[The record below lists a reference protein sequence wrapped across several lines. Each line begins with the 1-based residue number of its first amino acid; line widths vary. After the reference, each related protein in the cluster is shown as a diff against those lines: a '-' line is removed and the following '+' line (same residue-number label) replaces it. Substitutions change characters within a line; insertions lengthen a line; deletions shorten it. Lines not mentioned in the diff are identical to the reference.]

1 MKSRMVDDAGE
12 KNMLADVLIHIIGP
26 NMLQNELLT
35 SFLEN
40 NLGAECRRY
49 EMLDSNFITT
59 LDPNNKHF
67 LLVDCL
73 GEKQTDPWEFYQ
85 FNGISTAKQFFLA
98 FYNVNAQSDIEKKAI
113 GEGVHGL
120 FYQEESFK
128 VLPKAITA
136 ILNGELWF
144 SRKTMSKCI
153 SSGSH
158 SNGRV
163 NTDMACCL
171 TEREREILI
180 RVATGTGNQKIADEL
195 YISLHTVKT
204 HIYNIYKKIHV
215 KNRLQASLWA
225 ARYV

>member
-1 MKSRMVDDAGE
+1 MKSHTIDDAGE
-12 KNMLADVLIHIIGP
+12 KSILADVLIHVIGP
-26 NMLQNELLT
+26 NVLQNELLT
-35 SFLEN
+35 SFLES
-40 NLGAECRRY
+40 NLGAECRQYR
-49 EMLDSNFITT
+49 MLDSNFKAT
-59 LDPNNKHF
+59 LDSNNKHF

-73 GEKQTDPWEFYQ
+73 GEKKTDPWQFYQ
-85 FNGISTAKQFFLA
+85 FDVISTSNRFFMA

-113 GEGVHGL
+113 DEGVHGL

-128 VLPKAITA
+128 VLPKAIAA
-136 ILNGELWF
+136 ILSGELWF
-144 SRKTMSKCI
+144 TRKTMSKFI
-153 SSGSH
+153 HSGTH

-163 NTDMACCL
+163 STDMVCCL

-180 RVATGTGNQKIADEL
+180 RVATGTANQQIADDL